1 MMKRHLQQSYQVPLK
16 LHTSVLNLIKI
27 HNELIE
33 HIKVLAGTEI
43 ADAIEV
49 SLTKYSK
56 VKVAETGKGGNRGG
70 KGRPKGF
77 TPKEKIF
84 EQTGVSGARSIS
96 SHLIKII
103 NEYKRLQFAYC
114 EETGKKFE

>member
-1 MMKRHLQQSYQVPLK
+1 MLMKRKLQQSYQVPLN
-16 LHTSVLNLIKI
+16 LHTEVLNLIKI

-33 HIKVLAGTEI
+33 HIKALASTEI

-49 SLTKYSK
+49 SLTKYS
-56 VKVAETGKGGNRGG
+56 KVAETGKGGNRGG

-77 TPKEKIF
+77 TSKEKFFDQI
-84 EQTGVSGARSIS
+84 GVSGARSIS
-96 SHLIKII
+96 PHLIKII
-103 NEYKRLQFAYC
+103 NEYKRLLFAYC